1 MESKA
6 IIINRRFIESVIK
19 SWDLWVSI
27 FLATFFYFLYQ
38 DNINLEKCEKIFEVC
53 IAFLSI
59 IFSVYYAA
67 YAVLV
72 ASGDDEFIRFL
83 EEDGSYMDIILTFR
97 YTLILLFIS
106 LFFSV
111 ILYFYSLLALIEGIS
126 VSLMSIYFFFVMYA
140 LFAVMQSSLDAVKYS
155 EYRVRFLKIK
165 KNKDF

>member
-1 MESKA
+1 MM
-6 IIINRRFIESVIK
+6 NRRFIENVIK

-27 FLATFFYFLYQ
+27 FVATFFFFLYQ
-38 DNINLEKCEKIFEVC
+38 DNISLEKCEKIFEVC

-72 ASGDDEFIRFL
+72 ASGDDDFIRFL

-97 YTLILLFIS
+97 YTLVLLFVS
-106 LFFSV
+106 LFFS
-111 ILYFYSLLALIEGIS
+111 ISLYFYSLLSLIDGINA
-126 VSLMSIYFFFVMYA
+126 SLMSVYFFIVMYA
-140 LFAVMQSSLDAVKYS
+140 LFAVVQSSLDAVKYS

-165 KNKDF
+165 KNKDL